1 MLLRAIQSTDRVG
14 GGWVGRGLQSFSVP
28 YKILAEGAGRG
39 EDYSAFS
46 CHTKYW
52 QGGLGGERTTV
63 LLHAMQN
70 TFIIYISVDACM
82 WVQLVNCEI

>member
-1 MLLRAIQSTDRVG
+1 MLLRAIQNADR
-14 GGWVGRGLQSFSVP
+14 VGRGLQSFSVP

-39 EDYSAFS
+39 EAYSAFS

-63 LLHAMQN
+63 LLHAIQN
-70 TFIIYISVDACM
+70 TFIIYISVDARVRACAR
-82 WVQLVNCEI
+82 VGATRKL